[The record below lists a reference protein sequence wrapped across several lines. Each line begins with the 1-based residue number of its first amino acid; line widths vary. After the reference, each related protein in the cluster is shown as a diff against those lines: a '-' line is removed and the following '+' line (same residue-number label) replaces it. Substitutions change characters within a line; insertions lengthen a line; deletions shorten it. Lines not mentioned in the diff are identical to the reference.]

1 MKIWYVLRWACRAL
15 SAELHKLNGM
25 LLTDDFY
32 LTAEPVRLWIEVN
45 PETVSLD
52 CNNVQKTPLSIR
64 FWSGEGSIKTAL
76 AAYLTLKVESVVG
89 NSVTTLYTYTS
100 PGAVSSYGYT
110 IPSNSYPTANRIS
123 IHSYEDA
130 ARTKEIGSKQINIV
144 VDNPTPFPRSE
155 AWSTGLTYKNGEYLL
170 QEDVIYMWSSRV
182 PGNTS
187 VSPKADLSSATPSGK
202 WRAYQNWPLLATN
215 IALIKFGLIGSAVFK
230 DEFMYS
236 QQGKTAAGVDTI
248 DYRKFGTDDFIP
260 NLLFNFRTGRQDSNL
275 CFLRASLYTP
285 FNLLLPNANN
295 AVYADFSTGFNLDIG
310 RLVSSPTVECIL
322 YLPKAVS
329 YSGAVCYLYN
339 SCGAYTRSGAPCTV
353 KISNSGQF
361 LNLYSSVGTN
371 ANAIKIGASK
381 MLRLRAVESR
391 DMDGTAGTIYWYIEN
406 PEDCTVAGYAP
417 H

>member
-1 MKIWYVLRWACRAL
+1 MKIWYVLGWACRAL
-15 SAELHKLNGM
+15 SAELHKLINM

-32 LTAEPVRLWIEVN
+32 LTAEPARLWIEVN

-89 NSVTTLYTYTS
+89 NSVTTLYTYPS

-130 ARTKEIGSKQINIV
+130 ARTKEIGSKQVNIV

-170 QEDVIYMWSSRV
+170 QEDVVYMWGSRV

-187 VSPKADLSSATPSGK
+187 VSPKDDLASATPSGK
-202 WRAYQNWPLLATN
+202 WKAYQNWPLFATN

-230 DEFMYS
+230 DEYMYS
-236 QQGKTAAGVDTI
+236 QQGVDANGNTTS
-248 DYRKFGTDDFIP
+248 DYRAF
-260 NLLFNFRTGRQDSNL
+260 
-275 CFLRASLYTP
+275 
-285 FNLLLPNANN
+285 
-295 AVYADFSTGFNLDIG
+295 
-310 RLVSSPTVECIL
+310 
-322 YLPKAVS
+322 
-329 YSGAVCYLYN
+329 
-339 SCGAYTRSGAPCTV
+339 
-353 KISNSGQF
+353 
-361 LNLYSSVGTN
+361 GTN
-371 ANAIKIGASK
+371 AFTPNLMLDFLHGAMKSNSVDVSGSIVTPYIRITLEPNEDLVYALAGRTNAYIYCKGSAVDDHTLYMPSAQMVRAGTEVNLFYYVAPGRLAPKPRIRIYIHEEFLPNNVEEISMSETSELQLKVVKIGPN
-381 MLRLRAVESR
+381 ESDKR
-391 DMDGTAGTIYWYIEN
+391 WFVVN
-406 PEDCTVAGYAP
+406 S
-417 H
+417 